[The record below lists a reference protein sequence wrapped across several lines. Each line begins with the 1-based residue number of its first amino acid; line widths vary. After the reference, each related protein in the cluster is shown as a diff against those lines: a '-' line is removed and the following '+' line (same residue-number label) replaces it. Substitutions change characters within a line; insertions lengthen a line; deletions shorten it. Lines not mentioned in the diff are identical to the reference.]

1 MSTTSMEI
9 NLADIDAFMAGRH
22 HDMFDWLRVNDPV
35 YWQPTS
41 PSTGFWALTRHAD
54 IVTAYREHPVF
65 SSTDGTIMGGS
76 FNNPTDT
83 AAGRML
89 VSSDPPQQR
98 NLRRAVHRAFAP
110 DVLDR
115 VAQQVTA
122 NVDAAIDKALAD
134 GGCDFAMDVARE
146 LPAGGL
152 MGMMGVSHEEA
163 HYLIELTHGTIDYRN
178 PLDRTEADG
187 RLRLANFQAAIFE
200 FFTDLIADRRRHP
213 REDLVSYLLEAEVNG
228 RPMAEEEILY
238 NSLNIAVGG
247 NTTSVYSACEGL
259 VALMDDRAQYQMLID
274 QPDLL
279 SPAIEEILRWST
291 PNAYDHRVAKRDFEL
306 SGKTIKAG
314 ESVTLWLV
322 SANRDEEQFTDPH
335 RFDITRNPN
344 RHLSFGFGIHR
355 CIGNAFALTELQIL
369 WQRLIRDRLTFE
381 VQGDVNRIRSNFMLG
396 FRHLPVRV
404 AARS

>member
-1 MSTTSMEI
+1 
-9 NLADIDAFMAGRH
+9 
-22 HDMFDWLRVNDPV
+22 
-35 YWQPTS
+35 
-41 PSTGFWALTRHAD
+41 
-54 IVTAYREHPVF
+54 VF
-65 SSTDGTIMGGS
+65 SSTFGTIMGGS
-76 FNNPTDT
+76 FNNEQDT

-110 DVLDR
+110 DILDR
-115 VAQQVTA
+115 VARQVTA
-122 NVDAAIDKALAD
+122 NVDAAIDKAIAD
-134 GGCDFAMDVARE
+134 GGCDFAADVARE

-152 MGMMGVSHEEA
+152 MGMMGLSHEDA
-163 HYLIELTHGTIDYRN
+163 HYLIELTHGTIDYRD
-178 PLDRTEADG
+178 PLLDKTETDG
-187 RLRLANFQAAIFE
+187 RLRLANVQSAIFE
-200 FFTDLIADRRRHP
+200 FFTDLIEDRRRNP
-213 REDLVSYLLEAEVNG
+213 REDLVSFLLEAEVNG
-228 RPMAEEEILY
+228 RPMTDEEILY

-259 VALMDDRAQYQMLID
+259 VELMNDPAQHRMLVE

-279 SPAIEEILRWST
+279 STAIEEILRWST
-291 PNAYDHRVAKRDFEL
+291 PNAYDHRYAMSDFEMG
-306 SGKTIKAG
+306 GKEIHEG
-314 ESVTLWLV
+314 DSVTLWLV

-369 WQRLIRDRLTFE
+369 WQRLIRDRLVFE
-381 VQGDVNRIRSNFMLG
+381 AVGEIDRIRSNFMLG

-404 AARS
+404 VGRLT